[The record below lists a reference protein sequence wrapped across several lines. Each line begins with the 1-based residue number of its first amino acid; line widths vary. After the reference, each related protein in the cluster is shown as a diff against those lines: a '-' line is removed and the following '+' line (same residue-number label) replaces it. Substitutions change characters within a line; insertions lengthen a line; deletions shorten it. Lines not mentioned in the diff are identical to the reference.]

1 MPDQPV
7 HRSSPGLLAR
17 LSAMMFL
24 QYWALGIWYVT
35 VWNFI
40 ATNTGDGKLFSP
52 GFVGYSASASAI
64 GSLVA
69 PTLCGWLAD
78 RFISAKYLVAMLHV
92 GAALALGGM
101 FFATSQ
107 IAFFVGMI
115 AYFQVYSPS
124 VSITNTIALRLLWDK
139 DREFPVVRLFGTVAW
154 MGAGV
159 FVGILCRWY
168 FDESIEASRL
178 PILMALGSHIAMSL
192 WSLTLPHTPPTPH
205 DANELR
211 PKGNLHRN
219 RAFMLF
225 LLVSLLAAVPSQAYN
240 FAIVFLNQKGYQGA
254 AAMLTLGQLTEA
266 ACLFLMPFL
275 LVRWRLKALFLIG
288 VLGWAARYTLL
299 AIGSYGG
306 PDTWAAYPVT
316 LAILLHGPSYVFVYL
331 AGQMY
336 VDRLVHPTNRGAAQG
351 LHTLAT
357 GGVGHLLGAGLA
369 GQMQATLLTP
379 PGVSPPPF
387 NWVPFWLI
395 PVGLG
400 LSVAILF
407 AFTFFERPHHGPV
420 EPLPVEPSPLPEP

>member
-1 MPDQPV
+1 MPDQLAR
-7 HRSSPGLLAR
+7 RSSPGLLAR
-17 LSAMMFL
+17 LAAMMFV

-40 ATNTGDGKLFSP
+40 AANTGDGALFTP

-78 RFISAKYLVAMLHV
+78 RFVSAKYLVAVLHV

-101 FFATSQ
+101 YLATSQ
-107 IAFFVGMI
+107 TAFFVGMI

-124 VSITNTIALRLLWDK
+124 VAVTNTIALRLLGDK
-139 DREFPVVRLFGTVAW
+139 DREFPVVRLFGTVGW

-159 FVGILCRWY
+159 FVGVVCRWY
-168 FDESIEASRL
+168 MDASIEATRA
-178 PILMALGSHIAMSL
+178 PILMALGSHIVMSL
-192 WSLTLPHTPPTPH
+192 WSLTLPDTPPVRP
-205 DANELR
+205 DATEPK

-225 LLVSLLAAVPSQAYN
+225 LLVSLLAAIPSQAYN
-240 FAIVFLNQKGYQGA
+240 FAIIFLNQKGYLGP
-254 AAMLTLGQLTEA
+254 AAMLTMGQLTEA
-266 ACLFLMPFL
+266 MCLFLMPFL
-275 LVRWRLKALFLIG
+275 LARWRLKALFLIG
-288 VLGWAARYTLL
+288 VLGWATRYTLL
-299 AIGSYGG
+299 AIGSFGA
-306 PDTWAAYPVT
+306 PDSWAAYPVT
-316 LAILLHGPSYVFVYL
+316 FAILLHGPSYVFVYL

-351 LHTLAT
+351 LHALAT
-357 GGVGHLLGAGLA
+357 GGIGHLLGAGLC

-379 PGVSPPPF
+379 TGVTPPPY

-395 PVGLG
+395 PVGIG

-407 AFTFFERPHHGPV
+407 ALTFFERPHHGPV
-420 EPLPVEPSPLPEP
+420 EPIAVEPSPLPEP